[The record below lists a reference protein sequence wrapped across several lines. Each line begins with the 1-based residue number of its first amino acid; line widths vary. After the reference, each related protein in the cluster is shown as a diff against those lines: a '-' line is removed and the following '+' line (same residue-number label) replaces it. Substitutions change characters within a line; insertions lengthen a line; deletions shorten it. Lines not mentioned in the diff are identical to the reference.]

1 MCGRLR
7 VKLVKVRGHGDTVER
22 KVEVAEHKSIST
34 YILNVR
40 IIQLISWPLQ
50 GLPHSSAIIPLIDRL
65 TNTLMGLPSLNK
77 QWSCAGNHPFISAT

>member
-1 MCGRLR
+1 MVCGRLR
-7 VKLVKVRGHGDTVER
+7 VKLIKIRGHGDIVER
-22 KVEVAEHKSIST
+22 KMEVAEHKSIST

-65 TNTLMGLPSLNK
+65 TNTLMGLSSK
-77 QWSCAGNHPFISAT
+77 QTVVMCR